1 MKLPLPD
8 FGKEIKVG
16 DPSFVYKGIYNA
28 IYWDGDVP
36 YRPRVENL
44 VIRNGKE
51 VFLRLYDDVNDGFTY
66 RYRLPGG
73 SLDNDS
79 TKIKQ
84 AENETNEEALLKVKN
99 IVSSGIMYFDQF
111 PEGHLLK
118 KGDICLAY
126 RGNITDVFVSEYA
139 GKMDKSKIDPHDLDD
154 DMANNGKFYY
164 ITQIAQLLRQE
175 HVDAL
180 LNSSLID
187 DVTKTL
193 MLRLRR
199 GDIEAKKTYRNL
211 YDEVIP
217 DNKNYESLF
226 ESVNTQT
233 KKIYLVAS
241 HYKSLFGNTVRLITG
256 GYYNH
261 AGLALDKNLDKM
273 YTYSRRTDMNEGR
286 YLGGFAIESFKDFR
300 HGKTDDIDIKVISC
314 DVTKDQY
321 DFVKEKMEYLSKN
334 ISKTHYNFANLL
346 TTAFNI
352 PVSDNFSSD
361 TVSICSVFVATV
373 MKAIGHPVSDKP
385 VNLVT
390 PDDIAA
396 CDSMKGF
403 KSVYT
408 GGVDRFKPVTEQN
421 NVYELESVP
430 KDVKIYHGSPVQGI
444 KEVKAFHNDRIYSEL
459 GPVVFASEYPAF
471 SACYGTRWND
481 KVMKQYTSWEND
493 KLVGVSVKVIDPE
506 ILKEWDKPCSLYLLE
521 NNGTFK
527 RLPNHPCEVI
537 NPNPVKVKKEI
548 KFKSF
553 YDMLKQYR
561 VTIDAP
567 DSGELSNV
575 LKESTLCRTNRAK
588 QLAKVKEMMNPVS
601 EIGAFST
608 STTGGGGITLASLR
622 RDKIDQ
628 HIINTLSKQFKS
640 LEHVR
645 VDENCNGYIYFD
657 RESSPVAIINVEE
670 LPNGKKVIQNLTVV
684 SSYSDSGLEDQLIN
698 VAVKELGANFATVS
712 KKNEELIK
720 IYKDNGFR
728 EVGDSMISVSLQRGQ
743 IVEESS
749 VIEAKRSEL
758 PDSEFGIPSQ
768 RKYELDTKKH
778 VLSAIKL
785 FNWVDEEHEE
795 ELARNI
801 LKKIDEFHISDDEI
815 HCTEKNRFYNY
826 WKGGK

>member
-1 MKLPLPD
+1 MIQLKLPLPD

-199 GDIEAKKTYRNL
+199 GDIEARKTYRNL

-233 KKIYLVAS
+233 NKIYLVVS

-286 YLGGFAIESFKDFR
+286 YLGGFAVESFKDFR

-373 MKAIGHPVSDKP
+373 MKAIGHPVSNKP

-430 KDVKIYHGSPVQGI
+430 KDVEIYHGSPVQGI

-628 HIINTLSKQFKS
+628 HIINTLSKQF
-640 LEHVR
+640 
-645 VDENCNGYIYFD
+645 
-657 RESSPVAIINVEE
+657 
-670 LPNGKKVIQNLTVV
+670 
-684 SSYSDSGLEDQLIN
+684 
-698 VAVKELGANFATVS
+698 
-712 KKNEELIK
+712 
-720 IYKDNGFR
+720 
-728 EVGDSMISVSLQRGQ
+728 
-743 IVEESS
+743 
-749 VIEAKRSEL
+749 
-758 PDSEFGIPSQ
+758 
-768 RKYELDTKKH
+768 
-778 VLSAIKL
+778 
-785 FNWVDEEHEE
+785 
-795 ELARNI
+795 
-801 LKKIDEFHISDDEI
+801 
-815 HCTEKNRFYNY
+815 
-826 WKGGK
+826 